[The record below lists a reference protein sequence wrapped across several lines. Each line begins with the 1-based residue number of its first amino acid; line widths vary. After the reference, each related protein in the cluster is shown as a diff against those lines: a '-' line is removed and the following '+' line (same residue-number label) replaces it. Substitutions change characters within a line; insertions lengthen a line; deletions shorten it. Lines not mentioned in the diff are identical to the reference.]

1 MFSVPQSH
9 RVRPYSRH
17 PDAAILDAH
26 PTRRGRRPYRR
37 LAVSADLVG
46 PKTTGGTAIPR
57 LSAAIGGEKGAELA
71 RAPCES
77 RRSAGQ
83 RRYVHRTIDLRTREG
98 YRSSRCSDLAQFRAE
113 PGTEG
118 LEEKCLV
125 SFLTSAPV
133 PLTVV
138 FTGDSVPALLK
149 TCLDEKEE
157 TWRRRWAAEWLRKVF
172 PAFRLWVLPPR
183 PEPLTKQEQFR
194 RQLTRGRY
202 ERQNREE
209 AERFL
214 EFWDKQKDA
223 RGRDGEL
230 RSIR

>member
-1 MFSVPQSH
+1 MSGIIPDLGACTSDGRLH
-9 RVRPYSRH
+9 RRF
-17 PDAAILDAH
+17 
-26 PTRRGRRPYRR
+26 
-37 LAVSADLVG
+37 
-46 PKTTGGTAIPR
+46 
-57 LSAAIGGEKGAELA
+57 GACA
-71 RAPCES
+71 SQA
-77 RRSAGQ
+77 
-83 RRYVHRTIDLRTREG
+83 
-98 YRSSRCSDLAQFRAE
+98 
-113 PGTEG
+113 
-118 LEEKCLV
+118 
-125 SFLTSAPV
+125 
-133 PLTVV
+133 
-138 FTGDSVPALLK
+138 
-149 TCLDEKEE
+149 CLDEKEE